1 MTAISRKKS
10 GFPSTTLYEDAQ
22 NVHLFSKISSSF
34 ISSDEFQGIKKL
46 DALSLAKM
54 SFQLLNFME
63 STFGKSAAAS
73 TRTMTKLPIS
83 AFRDYST
90 DGSLMNILLEAV
102 RYHIKAGW
110 ETFDLSPADR
120 FADGVKII
128 QSIQAVLIE
137 VR

>member
-22 NVHLFSKISSSF
+22 NVHLFSKISSNF
-34 ISSDEFQGIKKL
+34 IASHEFQGTKKL
-46 DALSLAKM
+46 DALSLAKV

-63 STFGKSAAAS
+63 TTLGKSAAAS
-73 TRTMTKLPIS
+73 TRTTTKIPIS

-90 DGSLMNILLEAV
+90 NGSLMNILLEAM
-102 RYHIKAGW
+102 RYKNQAGW

-120 FADGVKII
+120 SADGVKII
-128 QSIQAVLIE
+128 QSIEAVLIE
-137 VR
+137 VQ